1 LPQAY
6 PGARSSLELFH
17 EIRMIECSSIISVP
31 RSGNK
36 KPATIVDVASKAGV
50 SLGTA
55 SRVMNNRRGVDPELR
70 RKVTEAARSLQYV
83 RAANARRA
91 LRENCPIIT
100 FVLSNRD
107 FLHPVHARLLQGAE
121 EFCEERGFF
130 VVFKR
135 LDYSFEAPVSEL
147 KLPALLRE
155 HGIADCLILAG
166 TNHLNLLDAT
176 ERAGVPYVLYGNNLV
191 GRAPHGPVD
200 LARSDDA
207 AGAKDAVRYLVR
219 LGHRNIC
226 YIGDISL
233 PWYEVRYR
241 AYLEVMAEAGFEP
254 LAQTVSLSPDIARN
268 GFASAEALLRRGL
281 PISAIFAGGDDVAVG
296 VWEQLRLS
304 GLRVPDD
311 VSLIGFSDLPDAR
324 STVPPLTTVR
334 VPYLELGRQLARMA
348 IEKANTPGA
357 PLPETVLATELVL
370 RGTTWPC
377 AMRGAADAGISLS
390 VR

>member
-1 LPQAY
+1 V
-6 PGARSSLELFH
+6 ARTGE
-17 EIRMIECSSIISVP
+17 
-31 RSGNK
+31 K
-36 KPATIVDVASKAGV
+36 KAATIVDVASKAGV

-70 RKVTEAARSLQYV
+70 RKVVEAARLLQYV

-91 LRENCPIIT
+91 SRENSPIIT

-121 EFCEERGFF
+121 EYSEEQGFF

-135 LDYSFEAPVSEL
+135 FDYSGDSPVSEL
-147 KLPALLRE
+147 GLPALLRE
-155 HGIADCLILAG
+155 HGIADCLIVAG
-166 TNHLNLLDAT
+166 TNHLNLLEAT

-191 GRAPHGPVD
+191 GPAPHGPVD
-200 LARSDDA
+200 LARTDDA
-207 AGAKDAVRYLVR
+207 AGARDAVRYLVR
-219 LGHRNIC
+219 LGHRHIC

-241 AYLEVMAEAGFEP
+241 AYLEVMAEAALEP

-268 GFASAEALLRRGL
+268 GFASAEALLRRGA
-281 PISAIFAGGDDVAVG
+281 PVTAIFAGGDDVAMG
-296 VWEQLRLS
+296 VWDQLRLS

-311 VSLIGFSDLPDAR
+311 ISLVGFSDLPDAR
-324 STVPPLTTVR
+324 STVPALTTVR
-334 VPYLELGRQLARMA
+334 VPYLEVGRQLARMA
-348 IEKANTPGA
+348 IEKAKAPGV
-357 PLPETVLATELVL
+357 PLPETVIATELVL

-377 AMRGAADAGISLS
+377 AM
-390 VR
+390 VRVSGL

>member
-1 LPQAY
+1 
-6 PGARSSLELFH
+6 
-17 EIRMIECSSIISVP
+17 VP
-31 RSGNK
+31 RSGKK

-91 LRENCPIIT
+91 LRENCPIVT

-135 LDYSFEAPVSEL
+135 LDYSFDAPVCEL

-200 LARSDDA
+200 LVRGRGGPRTAGADSESLAGHCAQRVRVRGSALAARIADQRHLRGWRRRGGGGMGATAAERA
-207 AGAKDAVRYLVR
+207 AGT
-219 LGHRNIC
+219 G
-226 YIGDISL
+226 
-233 PWYEVRYR
+233 
-241 AYLEVMAEAGFEP
+241 
-254 LAQTVSLSPDIARN
+254 
-268 GFASAEALLRRGL
+268 RRIPGGL
-281 PISAIFAGGDDVAVG
+281 
-296 VWEQLRLS
+296 
-304 GLRVPDD
+304 
-311 VSLIGFSDLPDAR
+311 
-324 STVPPLTTVR
+324 
-334 VPYLELGRQLARMA
+334 
-348 IEKANTPGA
+348 
-357 PLPETVLATELVL
+357 
-370 RGTTWPC
+370 
-377 AMRGAADAGISLS
+377 
-390 VR
+390 